1 MRMKVHPSAIPL
13 LFVVISI
20 IFFFYVPEI
29 ASDKEMKKLLVAMF
43 SRFFYYQL
51 FGERV

>member
-13 LFVVISI
+13 LFLAVFTIV
-20 IFFFYVPEI
+20 FYVLEI